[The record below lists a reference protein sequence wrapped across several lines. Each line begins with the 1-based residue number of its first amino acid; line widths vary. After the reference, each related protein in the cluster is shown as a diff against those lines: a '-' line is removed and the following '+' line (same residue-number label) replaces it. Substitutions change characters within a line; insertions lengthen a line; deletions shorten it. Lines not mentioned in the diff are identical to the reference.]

1 MQDPVKLQEPFT
13 YNGMIIIILIFLIIG
28 LIIALFYKK
37 KETNDQ
43 VKLVHYPNL
52 LTIKNKCLQELD
64 ALEYQVN
71 NHQLDSRKAYYELS
85 KIIRNYIYS
94 ATNINVL
101 ALSLKEIDDYKIPY
115 LKELMEEYYSPEF
128 SRDIQGNINESIK
141 KTRGVVT
148 KWR

>member
-37 KETNDQ
+37 KETNNQ

>member
-13 YNGMIIIILIFLIIG
+13 YNSTIIFVLIILIIG
-28 LIIALFYKK
+28 FIVAFFYKK
-37 KETNDQ
+37 KDHSNQ

-64 ALEYQVN
+64 ALLYKVGN
-71 NHQLDSRKAYYELS
+71 NNIDNREAYYELS
-85 KIIRNYIYS
+85 KIIRNYVYS

-101 ALSLKEIDDYKIPY
+101 ALSKDEIDNYKIPY

-128 SRDIQGNINESIK
+128 SLSNKGNILDSIK
-141 KTRGVVT
+141 KTKEVVN
-148 KWR
+148 KWK

>member
-28 LIIALFYKK
+28 LVIALFYKK
-37 KETNDQ
+37 KETNNQ

>member
-13 YNGMIIIILIFLIIG
+13 YNSTIIFVLIILIIG
-28 LIIALFYKK
+28 LIVAFFYKK
-37 KETNDQ
+37 KDHSNQ

-64 ALEYQVN
+64 ALLYKVSN
-71 NHQLDSRKAYYELS
+71 NNIDNREAYYELS
-85 KIIRNYIYS
+85 KIIRNYVYS

-101 ALSLKEIDDYKIPY
+101 ALSKDEIDNYKIPY

-128 SRDIQGNINESIK
+128 SLSNKGNILDSIK
-141 KTRGVVT
+141 KTKEVVN
-148 KWR
+148 KWK

>member
-13 YNGMIIIILIFLIIG
+13 YNGTIIIVLIILIICLIVIF
-28 LIIALFYKK
+28 FYKK
-37 KETNDQ
+37 KDYTNQ

-64 ALEYQVN
+64 ALLYKVN
-71 NHQLDSRKAYYELS
+71 NKIDSREAYYELS
-85 KIIRNYIYS
+85 KIIRNYVYS

-101 ALSLKEIDDYKIPY
+101 ALSKDEIDNYKIPY

-128 SRDIQGNINESIK
+128 SLSNKGNIVESIK
-141 KTRGVVT
+141 KTKEVVN